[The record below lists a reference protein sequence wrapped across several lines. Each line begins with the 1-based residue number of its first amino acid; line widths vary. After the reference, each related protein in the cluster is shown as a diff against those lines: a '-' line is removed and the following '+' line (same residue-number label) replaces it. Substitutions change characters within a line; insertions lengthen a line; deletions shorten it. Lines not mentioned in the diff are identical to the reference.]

1 MTAARAL
8 PPRLCRLGTLLV
20 VAVLATALS
29 SALPAVANPA
39 ADGGTPMPAA
49 RPDGGKPMPLA
60 APSQRSAAAVNQQV
74 TEILKA
80 NPGSRRI
87 SATSVLLEPGVV
99 MTVPGPVAA
108 GATMTVPTLDGR
120 QLTVSASDSSCA
132 YTYLCVWQHIY
143 RNVDRPGAKLAF
155 YFCRS
160 EDLGR
165 YYISAGNS
173 WRDDISSIW
182 NNQSGGAVSS
192 FYDNKGIGRVLV
204 GRLSAGNYLQDLTR
218 DRAADGGNW
227 NDRIDRIV
235 VC

>member
-1 MTAARAL
+1 MIAARVL
-8 PPRLCRLGTLLV
+8 PPRVRRPATLLV
-20 VAVLATALS
+20 VAVLATALG
-29 SALPAVANPA
+29 SALPAAANPA
-39 ADGGTPMPAA
+39 V
-49 RPDGGKPMPLA
+49 DGGKPMPLA
-60 APSQRSAAAVNQQV
+60 EVHRQV
-74 TEILKA
+74 TEIIKA
-80 NPGSRRI
+80 NPGSQRI
-87 SATSVLLEPGVV
+87 SDTSVLLEPGVV
-99 MTVPGPVAA
+99 MTVPGLVEAD
-108 GATMTVPTLDGR
+108 ATMTVPTPDGR
-120 QLTVSASDSSCA
+120 QLTVAASDSSCA

-192 FYDNKGIGRVLV
+192 FYDNKGIGRILV